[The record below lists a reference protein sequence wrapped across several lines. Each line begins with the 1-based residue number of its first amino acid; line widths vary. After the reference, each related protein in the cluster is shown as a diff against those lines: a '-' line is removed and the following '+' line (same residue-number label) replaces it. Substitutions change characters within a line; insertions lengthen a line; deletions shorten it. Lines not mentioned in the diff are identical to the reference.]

1 MCEFIANKL
10 KLEQSYRA
18 ACKTI
23 GVHEADV
30 SGDMQNDTF
39 SQSGGGKT
47 IGYLFAVLEFHVF
60 EWKTIGVFYKTIPPL
75 TG

>member
-1 MCEFIANKL
+1 M
-10 KLEQSYRA
+10 KLEQSYCA

-39 SQSGGGKT
+39 RQSGTGKT
-47 IGYLFAVLEFHVF
+47 IGDLCAVLVIRGF
-60 EWKTIGVFYKTIPPL
+60 EWKTIGVFYKTIPPP
-75 TG
+75 